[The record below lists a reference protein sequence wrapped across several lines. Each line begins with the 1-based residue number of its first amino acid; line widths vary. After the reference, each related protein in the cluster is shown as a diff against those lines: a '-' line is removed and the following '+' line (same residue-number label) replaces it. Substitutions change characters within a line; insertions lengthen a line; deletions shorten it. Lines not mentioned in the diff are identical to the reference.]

1 MRDLFRKAQDKKY
14 EVQFLEATLGSWM
27 NSRHL
32 LIQRQQWKDQSN
44 LFQVNNNQNGLLI
57 IKLEQI
63 THIVLVLALLTLS
76 KYS

>member
-1 MRDLFRKAQDKKY
+1 MRDLFRKAQGKKY

-32 LIQRQQWKDQSN
+32 LIQRQQWKDQNN
-44 LFQVNNNQNGLLI
+44 LFQVNNNQNGLFI
-57 IKLEQI
+57 IKFEQI